1 MAARTVPVSL
11 HPVFQQLFDHLLIH
25 EVHRVE
31 GILGSC
37 CYDRCQH
44 EAEVSEVE
52 TGIGYC
58 PSHFRE
64 VSRG

>member
-1 MAARTVPVSL
+1 MAQSNLPALSPL
-11 HPVFQQLFDHLLIH
+11 LFPQLLDALLTEEI
-25 EVHRVE
+25 HRVE